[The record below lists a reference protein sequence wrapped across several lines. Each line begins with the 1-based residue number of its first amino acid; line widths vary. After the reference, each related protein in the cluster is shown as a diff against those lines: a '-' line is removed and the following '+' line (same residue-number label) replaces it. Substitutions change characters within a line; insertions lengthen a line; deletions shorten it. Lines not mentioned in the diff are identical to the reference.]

1 MPETFPFLDRTTRML
16 TAALEPHL
24 HPGAEHYLDLFADD
38 AVFEFPF
45 APGGAVRKVGRDE
58 MAAYLRTL
66 EGGTVFDELA
76 LTGSYLGDGDDDD
89 AAVVVVLEYDGRGH
103 DQTSGALYV
112 QRYISVVHLAGGR
125 ITAFREYFNP
135 LAVL

>member
-16 TAALEPHL
+16 AAALAPHL

-45 APGGAVRKVGRDE
+45 APGGAVRRVGRDD
-58 MAAYLRTL
+58 MAAYLRTF
-66 EGGTVFDELA
+66 EGGVVFDELT
-76 LTGSYLGDGDDDD
+76 LTGAYRDGGDGGDV
-89 AAVVVVLEYDGRGH
+89 AVVLEYDGRGH
-103 DQTSGALYV
+103 DQASGALYE
-112 QRYISVVHLAGGR
+112 QRYISVVHLAAGR
-125 ITAFREYFNP
+125 ITSFREYFNP